1 MKNEQKEEYSEKE
14 IQESLKE
21 PFDYGSKEYFEIIKK
36 IHANRE
42 KYKQEQTVKQILKYK
57 CIKGVYDK

>member
-36 IHANRE
+36 YMLIE
-42 KYKQEQTVKQILKYK
+42 KSINKNKL
-57 CIKGVYDK
+57 